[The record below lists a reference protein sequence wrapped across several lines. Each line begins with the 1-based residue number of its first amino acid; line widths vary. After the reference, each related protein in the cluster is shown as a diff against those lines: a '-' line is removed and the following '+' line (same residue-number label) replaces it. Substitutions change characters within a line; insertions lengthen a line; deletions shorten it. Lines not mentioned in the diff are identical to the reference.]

1 MTIYD
6 RIRKLREE
14 KGMSQQELAERVGFK
29 TASAINKIEL
39 GLRNINQSKVSDFA
53 KALNTTTSYLI
64 DGEDSSS
71 LPPMEA
77 TFRDRLNEALC
88 YRKMSASELSKLSG
102 VNEGAISQYRK
113 GEYKASQDSLEKIA
127 AVLNVSIPWLMGAN
141 VPMQPLNLVPPTVA
155 TDVITFP
162 VLGSIA
168 AGYEEIAN
176 EDWSG
181 ETVEIPVSYLK
192 GRKQAEFF
200 VLKVHGNSMY
210 PLYHENDKILI
221 LKQNCI
227 EHNGDIGAVIYDGE
241 CATLKRI
248 DVFDDMVR
256 LSPVNPEYQPKELR
270 GVDMETYHI
279 LGVPRM
285 LIREIS

>member
-1 MTIYD
+1 MP
-6 RIRKLREE
+6 
-14 KGMSQQELAERVGFK
+14 SFAE
-29 TASAINKIEL
+29 
-39 GLRNINQSKVSDFA
+39 
-53 KALNTTTSYLI
+53 
-64 DGEDSSS
+64 
-71 LPPMEA
+71 
-77 TFRDRLNEALC
+77 RLNEALEC
-88 YRKMSASELSKLSG
+88 RNMTAAELARALNVADATISNYKKGIYAPKQRRTEEISK
-102 VNEGAISQYRK
+102 I
-113 GEYKASQDSLEKIA
+113 
-127 AVLNVSIPWLMGAN
+127 LNVSIPWLMGAD
-141 VPMQPLNLVPPTVA
+141 VPMKPLNLVSPNVTE
-155 TDVITFP
+155 DVVTFP
-162 VLGSIA
+162 VIGNIA
-168 AGYEEIAN
+168 AGYEEIAV